1 MPEKEYD
8 RILSRNFLKP
18 CIYAMSAIFA
28 AAFLCIFF
36 NSAVSMAANVSV
48 RTSPILLFSGA
59 LIMLAALA
67 AFYIFTENKC
77 TKNRTFAQK
86 APAYIFAFCQILM
99 LARQIYLTVTLDY
112 KPMSDSLFVD
122 TAAKNFALGGSF
134 ADLTNGLN
142 GHAYYYDR
150 FPNNW
155 GILIFLSFAYR
166 ILYLTFGEIPEYTP
180 QVISIICI
188 QLSMLVL
195 YKISGL
201 IFNDAPQRIFS
212 AVFASTLPVFALY
225 SQIFYTD
232 VLSMPFVI
240 LSICFFIKAIK
251 SEKTSGFALN
261 TISSSVFLGIGYTI
275 KGSAAVILAAVI
287 IYALLKIKLPKAAC
301 TAAAACA
308 AVYILNLLVFNTGLA
323 LGVSDRE
330 RLEQQRVPMIHWV
343 MMSFVG
349 NGGFNAGEYRY
360 TVKHK
365 GIENK
370 KLADLERLDELIGE
384 TDGGEFLAHLT
395 EKSMFTWNSGKYYAV
410 HHFSATESSRV
421 LWVIKSSRAYRIYC
435 DGIHLVMLLLMLI
448 SAAGGLFRGR
458 ADDMFF
464 IRLTVFGLALFLLIW
479 ETRSRYL
486 VNFVPLFV
494 LMSAD
499 GMGYLYSLCRKF
511 FK

>member
-1 MPEKEYD
+1 M
-8 RILSRNFLKP
+8 L
-18 CIYAMSAIFA
+18 
-28 AAFLCIFF
+28 
-36 NSAVSMAANVSV
+36 
-48 RTSPILLFSGA
+48 ILLAS
-59 LIMLAALA
+59 
-67 AFYIFTENKC
+67 FYIFLENKC
-77 TKNRTFAQK
+77 TKNRTIAQK
-86 APAYIFAFCQILM
+86 APAYIFAFCQIFM

-112 KPMSDSLFVD
+112 EPMSDSLFVD

-155 GILIFLSFAYR
+155 GILIFLSFVYR
-166 ILYLTFGEIPEYTP
+166 ILYLTFGSISEYTP
-180 QVISIICI
+180 QVIGIICI
-188 QLSMLVL
+188 QLSMFVL
-195 YKISGL
+195 FKISKL
-201 IFNDAPQRIFS
+201 IFDNAPQRIFS
-212 AVFASTLPVFALY
+212 AVFASLLPVFVLY

-240 LSICFFIKAIK
+240 LSVYFFLKAMK
-251 SEKTSGFALN
+251 SEKTSGYALN
-261 TISSSVFLGIGYTI
+261 TVISSVFLGIGYTI
-275 KGSAAVILAAVI
+275 KGSAAVLLAAFI
-287 IYALLKIKLPKAAC
+287 IYALLKKKLTKAVC
-301 TAAAACA
+301 TAAGAAA

-323 LGVSDRE
+323 LGISNKD

-349 NGGFNAGEYRY
+349 NGGFNIDEYRF

-370 KLADLERLDELIGE
+370 KLADSARLDELIND
-384 TDGGEFLAHLT
+384 TDSGKFLAHLT

-410 HHFSATESSRV
+410 HHFGATEKSRV

-435 DGIHLVMLLLMLI
+435 DGIHHVMLLLMLI
-448 SAAGGLFRGR
+448 SALGGLVRAR
-458 ADDMFF
+458 ADNMFF
-464 IRLTVFGLALFLLIW
+464 IRLSVFGLALFLLIW

-499 GMGYLYSLCRKF
+499 GMRVLCALCQSF
-511 FK
+511 FKTKRQIPQKVSA